1 MARKPVKVKKEQR
14 VPADIAAWRE
24 EEERREEEALTPPPL
39 TDEQI
44 LRMVTPY
51 KPPPGV
57 VGKDG
62 AAIKGA
68 MAMDSVS
75 EWGIPGAV
83 RSSETL
89 RQLAHEGIGFPG
101 YPYLSAMMLRGEYQN
116 IVGTLSRE
124 FFRKW
129 GKFINKTNTAD
140 DPEDPKK
147 DKIDKLHQAMDDY
160 QVKTHLCRLYEQ
172 DLSFGAGRCVVVTKH
187 DNEDG
192 ELAKELTLTPEKV
205 GKGDLIR
212 FQNVEP
218 IWMTPDN
225 YEATDPLAE
234 TFYIPESWWVL
245 GKKINSSRIVQ
256 IMQRP
261 MPDILKPAWNFGG
274 LPLTLMA
281 KPYVQNWLRTRQNV
295 SDIINTMRVMVVT
308 TNQVDQMG
316 GTKTRAGSLGRRM
329 RLFQSTMNNFGVL
342 ALNTA
347 ETFQN
352 VTTPLTGL
360 ADLQNQSQEQIC
372 SITNIPIVKYTT
384 NQPAG
389 LGADSDGIIRLFYDT
404 GESVR
409 ENVILPALKRM
420 TDLIQLSVF
429 GEIDD
434 DLEWQ
439 WEPLYELTEM
449 ERMDL
454 EVKKAQIRESDIS
467 TGQTTAEEGRK
478 QIAGDE
484 NSIYAQSGV
493 VLAGPA
499 PGNPEDDY
507 EGDVEGNSS
516 LLSASAAKLPRI
528 SRDSDSSASASD
540 SALAF
545 DSFHEEDHPRDEKGK
560 FSSAGSATE
569 NSKKFT
575 PTQRQYLEWYSEQGF
590 QEINSALR
598 RGNAPKGMISAL
610 DGAME
615 RSSLREDVKLYR
627 IIEREHLKEMLGKD
641 RVSLGDEFSDKG
653 IASTGKDFYRGL
665 GSGDVALVINA
676 KKGQKGIDMQSIS
689 SNPQEREVLLPRGQ
703 KMKIT
708 RITAPS
714 DKTLHKVLVH
724 VDLHD

>member
-1 MARKPVKVKKEQR
+1 MARKAKKSSKVKADA
-14 VPADIAAWRE
+14 VPLDVAAWQE
-24 EEERREEEALTPPPL
+24 EQERRDEAELVKPAL
-39 TDEQI
+39 SDKDI
-44 LRMVTPY
+44 LKLYTPY
-51 KPPPGV
+51 RPPPGV
-57 VGKDG
+57 VPASGSTP
-62 AAIKGA
+62 KGA

-89 RQLAHEGIGFPG
+89 QQLAHEGIGFPG
-101 YPYLSAMMLRGEYQN
+101 YPYLSAMMMRGEYQN

-129 GKFINKTNTAD
+129 GKFISKSNTAD
-140 DPEDPKK
+140 TPEDPKK
-147 DKIDKLHQAMDDY
+147 DKIDKLHQQMDDF
-160 QVKTHLCRLYEQ
+160 QVKTHLCKLYEQ
-172 DLSFGAGRCVVVTKH
+172 DLSFGAGRCVVITKH
-187 DNEDG
+187 DDEEG
-192 ELAKELTLTPEKV
+192 ELATELTLTPEKV
-205 GKGDLIR
+205 GKGDLLR

-245 GKKINSSRIVQ
+245 GKKISSSRIVQ

-308 TNQVDQMG
+308 TNQADQMG
-316 GTKTRAGSLGRRM
+316 GAKTRAGSLGRRM

-360 ADLQNQSQEQIC
+360 SDLQNQSQEQIC

-404 GESVR
+404 GEAVR

-454 EVKKAQIRESDIS
+454 EVKKAQIRESDIA

-499 PGNPEDDY
+499 PVVDEDY
-507 EGDVEGNSS
+507 GEGGEEDEEGRQSPLS
-516 LLSASAAKLPRI
+516 LSEAKLPHA
-528 SRDSDSSASASD
+528 SR
-540 SALAF
+540 
-545 DSFHEEDHPRDEKGK
+545 P
-560 FSSAGSATE
+560 AG
-569 NSKKFT
+569 
-575 PTQRQYLEWYSEQGF
+575 
-590 QEINSALR
+590 
-598 RGNAPKGMISAL
+598 
-610 DGAME
+610 E
-615 RSSLREDVKLYR
+615 RS
-627 IIEREHLKEMLGKD
+627 
-641 RVSLGDEFSDKG
+641 
-653 IASTGKDFYRGL
+653 
-665 GSGDVALVINA
+665 
-676 KKGQKGIDMQSIS
+676 
-689 SNPQEREVLLPRGQ
+689 
-703 KMKIT
+703 
-708 RITAPS
+708 
-714 DKTLHKVLVH
+714 
-724 VDLHD
+724 